1 MENAQSEPVERTAS
15 DQSRWHIVT
24 EVPLPAP
31 PTDNTEWLLEGE
43 FVSVEDAPLVAN
55 GGNGAAPAQSADG
68 ATLWDELDAL
78 MQMPQPPVAP
88 ANTVFTERYV
98 RRARRRATWRRV
110 RRMAVA
116 AAFGALLGAA
126 VWVWAPLGWQH
137 PITQP
142 IALPH
147 LGQTRPLGNGAC
159 EAREAAAACD
169 TLHPA
174 ATYHALR

>member
-1 MENAQSEPVERTAS
+1 MANAQSEPEDSTVSE
-15 DQSRWHIVT
+15 QSQWHIVT

-31 PTDNTEWLLEGE
+31 PANNTEWLLASES
-43 FVSVEDAPLVAN
+43 VSADDSPPPD
-55 GGNGAAPAQSADG
+55 GSGDHAAPAAPRQPSET

-78 MQMPQPPVAP
+78 MRMPQPPVAP
-88 ANTVFTERYV
+88 ANTVFNEHYV
-98 RRARRRATWRRV
+98 RRAQRRALWRRA

-116 AAFGALLGAA
+116 AAFGTLLGAA

-147 LGQTRPLGNGAC
+147 LGQTRPLGNGA
-159 EAREAAAACD
+159 A
-169 TLHPA
+169 
-174 ATYHALR
+174 